1 MNPVRLWEKNG
12 LAGLGALGILLLAAS
27 PGWAVPYHVA
37 AAGSDAADGRSP
49 ETAWATLDRVNAAE
63 LAPGDSVLFRRGDR
77 WRGRLRA
84 RSGDETAPV
93 TYGAYGEGEKPVL
106 MGSVAKNRPED
117 WVDLGNG
124 VWSTLPPRAD
134 GPELLRPSG
143 DGASPG
149 WRLHTEGGASA
160 RMTGDDGGL
169 RVECAAPGTA
179 GSHIQCYTASF
190 PVRQGAV
197 YCLSFRAESGA
208 PVTLEA
214 PTLMRS
220 GPPWSSYG
228 VAGARP
234 SFRVGAEGGVFTCHY
249 TAFRTAEDA
258 RLTFFLGTALPAG
271 AALSLGA
278 LSFRECAADGFLVN
292 DVGNII
298 FDGEQS
304 CGVKVWE
311 PGDLDAPGEYWY
323 DEAAHVVRLVSPAN
337 PAALHTEIECAVR
350 EHLID
355 QGNRHHVVYDGLALR
370 YGAAHGIGG
379 GNVHH
384 ITARNCDISWI
395 GGGDQMGGDKTVRFG
410 NGIEFWGTAHDCLVE
425 RCRLWEIY
433 DAALTNQSGGPKTPQ
448 RNITYR
454 YNVIWNSE
462 YSFEYWNRPE
472 ASETEN
478 IRFEHNT
485 CFDAGSG
492 WGHAQ
497 RPDPSGRH
505 LCFYTSPAR
514 ARGIVIRGNIFR
526 GALGNAFYAP
536 TWPRE
541 ALDALEMDRNCWWQ
555 PEGDL
560 VSVDGQRYPM
570 AAFDDYRRD
579 YAKEPH
585 SLTAE
590 PGVENAA
597 ARDYRLT
604 SDSPCVDAGD
614 APAAETDFEGVPVPQ
629 GAAPD
634 IGAHERRKSL

>member
-1 MNPVRLWEKNG
+1 MSSVLQRRMNG
-12 LAGLGALGILLLAAS
+12 LARLAALGILLSAAC
-27 PGWAVPYHVA
+27 PGWAAPYHVSA
-37 AAGSDAADGRSP
+37 EGSDAADGRSP
-49 ETAWATLDRVNAAE
+49 ETAWASLDRVNAAV
-63 LAPGDSVLFRRGDR
+63 LAPGDSVLFRRGDQ
-77 WRGRLRA
+77 WRGQLRPC
-84 RSGDETAPV
+84 SGDETAPV

-117 WVDLGNG
+117 WMDLGNG
-124 VWSTLPPRAD
+124 VWSTLPPQAN
-134 GPELLRPSG
+134 GPELLLPPAAAES
-143 DGASPG
+143 SG

-160 RMTGDDGGL
+160 RMTGAGGGL
-169 RVECAAPGTA
+169 DVECAAPGTI

-190 PVRQGAV
+190 SVQQGEV
-197 YCLSFRAESGA
+197 YRLAFRARSSV
-208 PVTLEA
+208 PVLLEA

-220 GPPWSSYG
+220 GPPWSSFG
-228 VAGARP
+228 AAGARP
-234 SFRVGAEGGVFTCHY
+234 SFPVGEEWGTFTSHY
-249 TAFRTAEDA
+249 TANQTAEDA
-258 RLTFFLGTALPAG
+258 RLTFFLGTVLPAG
-271 AALSLGA
+271 AALSLEA
-278 LSFRECAADGFLVN
+278 LSFREGAADGFLVN

-304 CGVKVWE
+304 WGVKVWE
-311 PGDLDAPGEYWY
+311 PGDLDTPGEYWY
-323 DEAAHVVRLVSPAN
+323 DEAAHVVRLVSPGN
-337 PAALHTEIECAVR
+337 PATLHTEIECAVR

-370 YGAAHGIGG
+370 YGAAHGVGG

-384 ITARNCDISWI
+384 ITVRNCDISWI
-395 GGGDQMGGDKTVRFG
+395 GGGDQMGGDRTVRFG
-410 NGIEFWGTAHDCLVE
+410 NGVEFWGTAHDCLVE

-433 DAALTNQSGGPKTPQ
+433 DAALTNQSGGPNTPQ
-448 RNITYR
+448 RNLTYR
-454 YNVIWNSE
+454 YNLIWNSE

-472 ASETEN
+472 ASETEDT
-478 IRFEHNT
+478 RFEHNT

-514 ARGIVIRGNIFR
+514 ARGIIIRGNIFC

-560 VSVDGQRYPM
+560 VSVDGRRYPM

-579 YAKEPH
+579 YAKEPN

-590 PGVENAA
+590 PGVGDAA

-604 SDSPCVDAGD
+604 AGSPCVDAGD
-614 APAAETDFEGVPVPQ
+614 TPAADTDFEGVPVPQ

-634 IGAHERRKSL
+634 MGAHERRKDS